1 MACVAGNLAWRAA
14 YYNRRELAVKE
25 LNTRQPGLGD
35 YLKQINYRWKAQGA
49 ALAKSHQLQEGL
61 GD

>member
-25 LNTRQPGLGD
+25 LNMRQPGLGD
-35 YLKQINYRWKAQGA
+35 YLKQINYTLKSPGGGPGEFAPVAGGA
-49 ALAKSHQLQEGL
+49 G
-61 GD
+61 